1 MRKAMMA
8 ATATMMISGG
18 ALANNFGASVNYG
31 FGGVGADLGYALI
44 QDTVNVRAGLNAGLD
59 MSGTFKSDG
68 IDYRYKVDTGYKT
81 LGLDWHPFSGG
92 FRVSAG
98 YAWSDTKA
106 DLNYTSDGSQKVG
119 NVSVPAGTR
128 AMATLKYDNAPYVS
142 IGWGNHAPSKGGLFF
157 NTELGMMFTGKASV
171 NLSTSDAAFNSAY
184 ADQIKVE
191 AEKIRKDA
199 PDFFPMLKLGVGYTF

>member
-8 ATATMMISGG
+8 ATAAMMVSGG
-18 ALANNFGASVNYG
+18 VSAANFGASVNYG
-31 FGGVGADLGYALI
+31 LGGLGADLGYSLI

-68 IDYRYKVDTGYKT
+68 IDYRYNVDTGYKT

-98 YAWSDTKA
+98 YAWSDIKG

-119 NVSVPAGTR
+119 NTNVPAGTK
-128 AMATLKYDNAPYVS
+128 AMASVKYDNAPYVS

-157 NTELGMMFTGKASV
+157 NSELGMMFTGKASV
-171 NLSTSDAAFNSAY
+171 NLSTSDQNFNNTFAN
-184 ADQIKVE
+184 DIRVE

-199 PDFFPMLKLGVGYTF
+199 PDFFPILKLGVGYTF

>member
-8 ATATMMISGG
+8 AMATMMISGG

-59 MSGTFKSDG
+59 VSGSTTPDATKY
-68 IDYRYKVDTGYKT
+68 DYKLDTGYKT
-81 LGLDWHPFSGG
+81 LGLDWHPFNGS

-98 YAWSDTKA
+98 YAWSDISL
-106 DLNYTSDGSQKVG
+106 DVRSVGSYTFNGVT
-119 NVSVPAGTR
+119 ATGT
-128 AMATLKYDNAPYVS
+128 ATGRIKYDNAPYVS

-157 NTELGMMFTGKASV
+157 NSELGVMFTGKPTVDLTTDNATF
-171 NLSTSDAAFNSAY
+171 NTKNAA
-184 ADQIKVE
+184 DIQ
-191 AEKIRKDA
+191 AEKEKVKKDA
-199 PDFFPMLKLGVGYTF
+199 MDFFPMLKVGLGYTF

>member
-8 ATATMMISGG
+8 AMATMMISGG

-59 MSGTFKSDG
+59 VSGSTTPDATKY
-68 IDYRYKVDTGYKT
+68 DYKLDTGYKT
-81 LGLDWHPFSGG
+81 LGLDWHPFNGS

-98 YAWSDTKA
+98 YAWSDISL
-106 DLNYTSDGSQKVG
+106 DVRSVGSYTFNGVT
-119 NVSVPAGTR
+119 ATGT
-128 AMATLKYDNAPYVS
+128 ATGRIKYDNAPYVS

-157 NTELGMMFTGKASV
+157 NSELGVMFTGKPTVDLTTDNATF
-171 NLSTSDAAFNSAY
+171 NTNNAA
-184 ADQIKVE
+184 DIQ
-191 AEKIRKDA
+191 AEKEKVKKDA
-199 PDFFPMLKLGVGYTF
+199 MDFFPMLKVGLGYTF